1 MRTIEEI
8 NNDINVLLTEK
19 VQVEDSKLNETI
31 YGMFSVM
38 TKEEV
43 LAKIGEMMS
52 ESPMIKM
59 EVKRLLLD
67 TNKKM

>member
-1 MRTIEEI
+1 MRTIEEV
-8 NNDINVLLTEK
+8 NNDINALLTEK
-19 VQVEDSKLNETI
+19 VQIEDSKLNETI

-43 LAKIGEMMS
+43 LTKIGEMMS

-59 EVKRLLLD
+59 EVKRLLVD
-67 TNKKM
+67 IMQER